1 MVFTNRT
8 HKDLKEIKR
17 AKRQSTH
24 SVRENKTHAK
34 KADIVHATLLL
45 TRTHYTLR
53 AKTGRSD
60 FRQR

>member
-24 SVRENKTHAK
+24 SVRENKTRK
-34 KADIVHATLLL
+34 K
-45 TRTHYTLR
+45 
-53 AKTGRSD
+53 GRYRPRD
-60 FRQR
+60 VAFDAHPLHTPRQNGAFGL